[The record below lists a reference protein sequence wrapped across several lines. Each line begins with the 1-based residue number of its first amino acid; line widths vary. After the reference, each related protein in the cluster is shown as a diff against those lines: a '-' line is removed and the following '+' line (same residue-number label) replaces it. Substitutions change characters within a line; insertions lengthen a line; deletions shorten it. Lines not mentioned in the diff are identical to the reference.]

1 MEAKKHS
8 GKTISFGVLFLLFLL
23 PLLSACTQETPE
35 MASAKDLVTS
45 YNMEL
50 ITAVKKADT
59 KPLNDLASEDVVRR
73 VYFWIAAWRDN
84 DLYMDSRLK
93 EIKFKEIAI
102 AGPKAMVSTTEDWEY
117 EYRNINTGKV
127 SLPHTHVSYEMEYIL
142 RRRGKGTARK
152 DWIIE
157 EINIKSE
164 KPEESKDKGQ
174 P

>member
-1 MEAKKHS
+1 MEAKRYS

-59 KPLNDLASEDVVRR
+59 RPLNDLASEDVVRR

-84 DLYMDSRLK
+84 NLYMDSRLK
-93 EIKFKEIAI
+93 GLRFKEVAME
-102 AGPKAMVSTTEDWEY
+102 GPKARVLTTEEWEY
-117 EYRNINTGKV
+117 DYKNVDTGEV
-127 SLPHTHVSYEMEYIL
+127 AAPLTHVSYEMEYVL
-142 RRRGKGTARK
+142 RKRGKGTTRK

-164 KPEESKDKGQ
+164 KRTENKDKGQ